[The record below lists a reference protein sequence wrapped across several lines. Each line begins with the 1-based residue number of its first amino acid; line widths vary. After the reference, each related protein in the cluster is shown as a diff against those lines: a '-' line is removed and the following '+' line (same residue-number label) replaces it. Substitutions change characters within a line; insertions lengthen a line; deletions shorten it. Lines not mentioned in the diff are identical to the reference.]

1 MKKINIP
8 LILFLFIISNLFS
21 QNFDLSAL
29 TIPDSLK
36 TKANAVIRYENTSI
50 EIVSQSKMTI
60 EKEMIVTVLNKLGK
74 SKSNIHLWYDDHT
87 KVNNVGAKIYN
98 AFGIEIKKIKRGD
111 FKDVSA
117 VSSNDLYSDN
127 RILYY
132 EYIPISYPYTI
143 KYHYTTTTSHTAF
156 IPDWTPVNNYYTS
169 TQKSNFTLE
178 FPESISI
185 NFKEQNLKKYQ
196 IENNSTNQLISYTL
210 LNAKA
215 IESEHSSPLF
225 TQFSPSVN
233 FSANKFSLGGVDGEA
248 DNWKDF
254 GKWMYDELLDGRSE
268 LPESVKLEIKNLVK
282 GITDEKEKIRL
293 IYDYMQ
299 EKTRYISVQIGI
311 GGWKPMLASE
321 VDKLGYGDC
330 KALTNYTQSLLKA
343 ANITSY
349 YTVIYAKRRRDI
361 DNKLSAMQ
369 GNHAIL
375 MVPTKKDTI
384 WLECTSQKAP
394 IGYMGKFTDDRD
406 ALVITPEGGKI
417 IHTKSYSNTES
428 KQIIKGEY
436 TLDENGNISAKAK
449 IESSGIQYDDHYFL
463 ADFDKKEKDHY
474 YKDFFNNINNIK
486 IKTIKLNNDDI
497 NAVFTENIEFS
508 ASNYV
513 VKSGE
518 RMLVRIN
525 AFNVNQNIPKK
536 YRNRKQKLEIQYGF
550 LDKDEVIINLPKN
563 YTIESMAN
571 EKEIK
576 SDFGTY
582 KIQLEK
588 MALF

>member
-185 NFKEQNLKKYQ
+185 NFKEQNLKKLLHDIKKLKPHYQ
-196 IENNSTNQLISYTL
+196 EVINLRYFQELSYKEI
-210 LNAKA
+210 AK
-215 IESEHSSPLF
+215 
-225 TQFSPSVN
+225 
-233 FSANKFSLGGVDGEA
+233 K
-248 DNWKDF
+248 
-254 GKWMYDELLDGRSE
+254 
-268 LPESVKLEIKNLVK
+268 
-282 GITDEKEKIRL
+282 
-293 IYDYMQ
+293 
-299 EKTRYISVQIGI
+299 
-311 GGWKPMLASE
+311 
-321 VDKLGYGDC
+321 
-330 KALTNYTQSLLKA
+330 
-343 ANITSY
+343 
-349 YTVIYAKRRRDI
+349 
-361 DNKLSAMQ
+361 
-369 GNHAIL
+369 
-375 MVPTKKDTI
+375 
-384 WLECTSQKAP
+384 
-394 IGYMGKFTDDRD
+394 
-406 ALVITPEGGKI
+406 
-417 IHTKSYSNTES
+417 
-428 KQIIKGEY
+428 
-436 TLDENGNISAKAK
+436 LDEPM
-449 IESSGIQYDDHYFL
+449 
-463 ADFDKKEKDHY
+463 
-474 YKDFFNNINNIK
+474 NNIK
-486 IKTIKLNNDDI
+486 VKLLR
-497 NAVFTENIEFS
+497 A
-508 ASNYV
+508 
-513 VKSGE
+513 
-518 RMLVRIN
+518 
-525 AFNVNQNIPKK
+525 KK
-536 YRNRKQKLEIQYGF
+536 LLAELI
-550 LDKDEVIINLPKN
+550 
-563 YTIESMAN
+563 AN
-571 EKEIK
+571 K
-576 SDFGTY
+576 
-582 KIQLEK
+582 
-588 MALF
+588 